1 MEFFFS
7 EDPTQDWP
15 WRWQEMIA
23 QLDDASMRHVVE
35 GDDPSNRSRGVTG
48 CMLWK
53 TDVYD
58 HQRHYM
64 LKEAEKKA
72 KKAAEEAAAA
82 AAAVAD
88 PPPPPPAPPATA
100 RNPLQ
105 SSEDMLMVWDFV
117 VFRANG
123 TLISLHPNYS
133 NVKIRCKEGLQ
144 AHLGPGPASSQ
155 EIPRT
160 GKGGTSG
167 PGTYKR
173 FKFRNCDKVLRF
185 DGRKHP

>member
-1 MEFFFS
+1 
-7 EDPTQDWP
+7 
-15 WRWQEMIA
+15 
-23 QLDDASMRHVVE
+23 
-35 GDDPSNRSRGVTG
+35 
-48 CMLWK
+48 MLRK

-58 HQRHYM
+58 HQRHVM
-64 LKEAEKKA
+64 LKA

-88 PPPPPPAPPATA
+88 PPPATA

-117 VFRANG
+117 VFRDNG
-123 TLISLHPNYS
+123 TLISLHPNFS
-133 NVKIRCKEGLQ
+133 DNKIRCKEGLQ

-173 FKFRNCDKVLRF
+173 FKFRNCDKVIRF
-185 DGRKHP
+185 DANKHP